1 MILETLTVAG
11 GLLLFLILF
20 RVPVCRRTAGP
31 APVLRLSILIPA
43 RNEEAALPRLLDSIR
58 RQDFRPF
65 EVVVVDDGST
75 DRTAAVAVERGAVVL
90 TSAPLPEGWR
100 GKTWAC
106 WQGARAARG
115 DVFLFLDA
123 DTFFFEGGLRRL
135 VDSWRA
141 GGGAVS
147 AGPYQVMER
156 PYERLSAFFALV
168 MTAAMGAFT
177 VAGRRVKGA
186 GLFGPCLMVERAAYF
201 RSGGHEGQK
210 GRILENFF
218 MAARFAEIGVP
229 VRCFG
234 GRECLGVR
242 LYPGGW
248 RELAAG
254 WTKAFA
260 AGAGQTAPWL
270 LAVIVAWLSAAMLAA
285 LLPVLRLVTAGP
297 GAAAWAAG
305 ACLWFAIIIRWALG
319 RIGNYGWPA
328 AFLFPVPLLF
338 FMVVF
343 SRSLFRQLTGRSVQW
358 KGRTIVAGKE
368 DGQ

>member
-1 MILETLTVAG
+1 LI
-11 GLLLFLILF
+11 LILF
-20 RVPVCRRTAGP
+20 RMPVCRRTAGRPP
-31 APVLRLSILIPA
+31 AIRLSILIPA
-43 RNEEAALPRLLDSIR
+43 RNEEANLPRLLDSIR
-58 RQDFRPF
+58 RQDFQPV
-65 EVVVVDDGST
+65 EVLVMDDGST
-75 DRTAAVAVERGAVVL
+75 DRTAEVAVERGAAVL
-90 TSAPLPEGWR
+90 PSAPLPVGWR

-106 WQGARAARG
+106 WQAAQAARG

-123 DTFFFEGGLRRL
+123 DTFFFDGGLRRL
-135 VDSWRA
+135 VDTWRA

-147 AGPYQVMER
+147 AGPFQVMER
-156 PYERLSAFFALV
+156 PYEKLSAFFALV

-177 VAGRRVKGA
+177 AAGSRVKTA
-186 GLFGPCLMVERAAYF
+186 GLFGPCLMVGREDYF
-201 RSGGHEGQK
+201 RAGGHEGQK

-218 MAARFAEIGVP
+218 MAARFAEIGAP

-254 WTKAFA
+254 WNKAFA

-285 LLPVLRLVTAGP
+285 LLPVLRLAAGP
-297 GAAAWAAG
+297 GPAAWEAG
-305 ACLWFAIIIRWALG
+305 VYLWFAIIIRWALG
-319 RIGNYGWPA
+319 RIGNYGWTA

-343 SRSLFRQLTGRSVQW
+343 SWSLFRQLTGRSVQW
-358 KGRTIVAGKE
+358 KGRTIEAGKE
-368 DGQ
+368 GAR